1 MLGIDLG
8 TRFTKICKV
17 VQEKNS
23 NRVTVASVMS
33 MTYSDNST
41 NQKNSMERMLKS
53 MGVSGKEQAFCTVEE
68 KDIVTRDI
76 NLPKGIDK
84 ENLDSAVFLAVEQSL
99 TENLS
104 RMLYSYIITR
114 EVSDIENNILFM
126 AVPKTKVFQR
136 MKDFGGLN
144 SVNIVGVTSEMV
156 AIVNAFNF
164 FAPEY
169 KETDTVVLVNIGS
182 VNTNVVILNKK
193 KIIFIKDVAFGGND
207 ITKDIAMLYQIPER
221 LAEEIKRRPE
231 LWASFGLNIRNV
243 LKRTAASLLEVIFEL
258 IEYCL
263 TRQSILSV
271 DKIVLTGGGACLQGI
286 DIFIRDNLGM
296 NTEKWN
302 PFDNENIVG
311 IEDKKL
317 GFFMPVALG
326 LALEKVEEENV

>member
-17 VQEKNS
+17 INEKNS

-33 MTYSDNST
+33 MTYSDNLI
-41 NQKNSMERMLKS
+41 NQKNSMERMLKT
-53 MGVSGKEQAFCTVEE
+53 VDISGKEQAFCTIEE

-104 RMLYSYIITR
+104 KMLYSYIITR
-114 EVSDIENNILFM
+114 EISDIENNILFM

-144 SVNIVGVTSEMV
+144 SVNIVGVTSEIV
-156 AIVNAFNF
+156 AVVNAFNF

-182 VNTNVVILNKK
+182 INTNVVILNKK
-193 KIIFIKDVAFGGND
+193 KIIFIKDVPFGGNAV
-207 ITKDIAMLYQIPER
+207 TKDIANLYQIPDR

-231 LWASFGLNIRNV
+231 LWASLGLNIRNV
-243 LKRTAASLLEVIFEL
+243 LKRTAATLLEVIFEL
-258 IEYCL
+258 IEYCS

-271 DKIVLTGGGACLQGI
+271 DRIVLTGGGACLQGI
-286 DIFIRDNLGM
+286 DIFVRDNLGM

-311 IEDKKL
+311 VENKNL

-326 LALEKVEEENV
+326 LALEKAEEENV